1 LLEAAG
7 LVVDADAPPS
17 DLSGSRQ
24 QPAAI
29 SRELTNRPGLLL
41 ADEPT
46 GNLESAT
53 GRDPRSCGDHR
64 EARS

>member
-1 LLEAAG
+1 MLEAAG
-7 LVVDADAPPS
+7 LVVHGYAPPS

-24 QPAAI
+24 QPVAI